1 MAWVTSGAVM
11 LKRFRQSLAFRLGVL
26 YSGLFAL
33 GAAVVFALLYWL
45 LADGLETRERALVER
60 YVEEY
65 AGTYERGG
73 PGALRGQLVSEQSGV
88 ESGALLVR
96 VLDPAGE
103 TLFARVPSDWVE
115 TQAQGLLVPD
125 GWGGWT
131 PQMMHTVR
139 VPRDADKDFTVA
151 SRRLRDGLLL
161 QVARSTDNRATLL
174 APLRRTFLWV
184 GGGALLGAAVAGLG
198 LAWRATRP
206 LRAVADTARRIIAT
220 GDLAAR
226 VPAPAGG
233 GELAE
238 LVRQF
243 NTVLTQNAALIGAM
257 RETLDNL
264 AHDLRTPLA
273 RLRGTADLALQHQ
286 GDPVEAREALADCM
300 EESERI
306 LRLLEAMM
314 DVSAAETGTLPL
326 RSASLDLAAL
336 AGEAAE
342 LYREVAEERNL
353 TVAVVAEA
361 PVLVEGDA
369 ARLGQALANLV
380 DNALKYTPAGGRVRL
395 TARREAAQAVVE
407 ICDSGP
413 GIPEEERAKVWRR
426 LYRSDASR
434 TQRGLG
440 LGLSLVKAIVEAH
453 RGTVT
458 LDAAPEGGARFTVR
472 LPV

>member
-1 MAWVTSGAVM
+1 M
-11 LKRFRQSLAFRLGVL
+11 LKRFRQSLAFRLGAL
-26 YSGLFAL
+26 FSGLFAL

-131 PQMMHTVR
+131 PQRVQTVR
-139 VPRDADKDFTVA
+139 VPRDTAKDFTVA

-184 GGGALLGAAVAGLG
+184 GGGALLGAALAGLG

-206 LRAVADTARRIIAT
+206 LRAVTDTARRIIAT

-286 GDPVEAREALADCM
+286 GDPAAAREALADCV

-326 RSASLDLAAL
+326 RRAPLDLAAL
-336 AGEAAE
+336 VGEAVE

-353 TVAVVAEA
+353 TVVVEA
-361 PVLVEGDA
+361 PAPVFVEGDA

-395 TARREAAQAVVE
+395 AARREEAQAVVE

-413 GIPEEERAKVWRR
+413 GIPEAERDKVWRR

-453 RGTVT
+453 RGTVSI
-458 LDAAPEGGARFTVR
+458 DAAPEGGARFMVR
-472 LPV
+472 LPA

>member
-1 MAWVTSGAVM
+1 M

-73 PGALRGQLVSEQSGV
+73 PGALRAQLVSEQSGV

-96 VLDPAGE
+96 VLNPVGE

-139 VPRDADKDFTVA
+139 VPRNADKDFTVA

-184 GGGALLGAAVAGLG
+184 GGGALVGAAVAGLG

-243 NTVLTQNAALIGAM
+243 NSVLTQNAALIGAM

-286 GDPVEAREALADCM
+286 GDPAEAREALADCV

-326 RSASLDLAAL
+326 RRAPLDLAAL

-353 TVAVVAEA
+353 AVAVEAPA

-395 TARREAAQAVVE
+395 AARREGAQAVVE

-413 GIPEEERAKVWRR
+413 GIPQEERDKVWRR

-453 RGTVT
+453 RGSVT
-458 LDAAPEGGARFTVR
+458 IDAAPEGGARFTVR